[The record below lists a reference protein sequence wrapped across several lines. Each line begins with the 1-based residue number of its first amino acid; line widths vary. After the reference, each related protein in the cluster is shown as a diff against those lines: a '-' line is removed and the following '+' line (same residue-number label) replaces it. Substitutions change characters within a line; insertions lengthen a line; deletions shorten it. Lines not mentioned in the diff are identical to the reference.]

1 MKIDKKR
8 IILGLF
14 AAAILVLS
22 ACVPAAEEE
31 PTPNAEAIRTQA
43 VQTAVAEL
51 TLQAALN
58 PTATEVPATLTPLPT
73 ATKGTAVPAQ
83 ASSGGTGG
91 SSGGSGGTSGTPIPT
106 WTPDVY
112 KCEVI
117 DEFPYDQALHTGWM
131 GDKIWTVRNVGI
143 VTWDADEYYLRQ
155 TTNNGSYDLT
165 IKDQYP
171 LRNDVDPY
179 DTYDVIVD
187 VWVPTYPKDEFIV
200 EWWAIVNDNGDEFCK
215 FYIALPYTY
224 PAPTKTPTE
233 VP

>member
-1 MKIDKKR
+1 MKIYSRK
-8 IILGLF
+8 IALGLF
-14 AAAILVLS
+14 AAAIMVLS
-22 ACVPAAEEE
+22 ACAPAAEEE
-31 PTPNAEAIRTQA
+31 PTPDAEAIRTQA
-43 VQTAVAEL
+43 VQTAIAEL
-51 TLQAALN
+51 TMQAALN
-58 PTATEVPATLTPLPT
+58 PTETEVPATLTPLPT

-83 ASSGGTGG
+83 ASSGGTSGGSSG
-91 SSGGSGGTSGTPIPT
+91 SSGGSSGTPIPT

-143 VTWDADEYYLRQ
+143 ATWNDKEYYLRQ

-165 IKDQYP
+165 IKDEYP

-179 DTYDVIVD
+179 ESYDVIVD
-187 VWVPTYPKDEFIV
+187 VWVPLYPKDEFIV
-200 EWWAIVNDNGDEFCK
+200 EWWAIVNDNGDEFCR

-224 PAPTKTPTE
+224 PAPTKTPT
-233 VP
+233 P